1 MPRSYIREFSQ
12 YNPAYIN
19 AEVAFYTV
27 EDGERTETL
36 ATLYAASTGS
46 TQAENPQRLG
56 SRGMLLNPVYHE
68 DPIIAVVVSEGQPS
82 HSTGI
87 IKNIEAAADRAEEA
101 AENIETAYA
110 SFAAIETARDEAQ
123 TAAAT
128 AQAAAAG
135 IKWKNSVKA
144 ATTSDITL
152 SGEQTIDGIALVAG
166 DRCLVKNQAT
176 ASENG
181 IYQVSASAW
190 ARSFDLDAWS
200 EIPSAT
206 VSVEEG
212 STQAD
217 TSWTCTSDEG
227 GTLET
232 TDISWALL
240 NITNTYNKTEIDAKD
255 ATKLSLSGG
264 TLTGDIEL
272 AGDATEDLHPATKR
286 QLDALRNYA
295 FSENNTTA
303 VTSSLIAPD
312 DTIPQIT
319 EGAEFASLSF
329 TPSRVGAV
337 LEVSVIAH
345 IGGSSV
351 SWVTAAVFQDGEA
364 DAILSARN
372 YLSTAQAI
380 SALTNRTLVVA
391 ADTGTI
397 NFTARFAASAGSARL
412 NGGSS
417 RVDGGALKSSL
428 MVREIA

>member
-36 ATLYAASTGS
+36 ATLYVASTGS

-87 IKNIEAAADRAEEA
+87 IRNVEADADRAEAAAD
-101 AENIETAYA
+101 NIEAAYA
-110 SFAAIETARDEAQ
+110 SFAEIETARDEAV
-123 TAAAT
+123 AAATT

-144 ATTSDITL
+144 ATTADITL
-152 SGEQTIDGIALVAG
+152 SGEQTIDGIALVSG

-190 ARSFDLDAWS
+190 ARTFDLDAWS
-200 EIPSAT
+200 EIPSASVT
-206 VSVEEG
+206 VEQG

-217 TSWTCTSDEG
+217 TSWTCTADQG

-232 TDISWALL
+232 TDIPWVLFNSTKNYTKDQTDAKVSAV
-240 NITNTYNKTEIDAKD
+240 NTYDIPWIAGYDSDNALEDLVAGDLIPVLIDRDIIIEDVALYAETAPTGAAIQVDIELNGASIFSTNPEIDAGSN
-255 ATKLSLSGG
+255 A
-264 TLTGDIEL
+264 
-272 AGDATEDLHPATKR
+272 
-286 QLDALRNYA
+286 
-295 FSENNTTA
+295 
-303 VTSSLIAPD
+303 D
-312 DTIPQIT
+312 D
-319 EGAEFASLSF
+319 GNH
-329 TPSRVGAV
+329 V
-337 LEVSVIAH
+337 
-345 IGGSSV
+345 
-351 SWVTAAVFQDGEA
+351 
-364 DAILSARN
+364 
-372 YLSTAQAI
+372 LSTT
-380 SALTNRTLVVA
+380 SV
-391 ADTGTI
+391 
-397 NFTARFAASAGSARL
+397 SAGSRLKPVVDQVGSTITGQGLMITISARL
-412 NGGSS
+412 D
-417 RVDGGALKSSL
+417 V
-428 MVREIA
+428 